1 MKDEVCANA
10 THLFIPH
17 PSSFILSL
25 FLGELLE
32 QTVHARAVFF
42 YSVSHE
48 MNLWCTWQVE

>member
-1 MKDEVCANA
+1 MNERFARFIFQPSA
-10 THLFIPH
+10 LILHPFLF
-17 PSSFILSL
+17 FL